1 MKIAFFLLLI
11 TLFFFGKSCVCQTY
25 QGRVLDESTSH
36 ALAYVNI
43 GILNSN
49 YGTTTDENGNY
60 KLFLKNVNDETLV
73 RFSMIGYKPQI
84 HSLKDLE
91 KESIVKL
98 LVDNIQL
105 QEVTIHSPKL
115 REDKV
120 GTKASSNKIVTGW
133 GNFGKGGERG
143 LKIDLKDQSSQI
155 MDVNF
160 YIAQNLFDSVLL
172 RLHVRKITDRTPS
185 QELLN
190 QNVFIKVRI
199 KNGWVKFELTDYN
212 LIFRNEIAITLE
224 WVKAWGVCKDGN
236 CLLFS
241 LNAIKGTLYA
251 KEASESTWTV
261 KSSKSPGIYLTV
273 LN

>member
-1 MKIAFFLLLI
+1 M
-11 TLFFFGKSCVCQTY
+11 
-25 QGRVLDESTSH
+25 
-36 ALAYVNI
+36 
-43 GILNSN
+43 
-49 YGTTTDENGNY
+49 
-60 KLFLKNVNDETLV
+60 
-73 RFSMIGYKPQI
+73 
-84 HSLKDLE
+84 DL
-91 KESIVKL
+91 
-98 LVDNIQL
+98 
-105 QEVTIHSPKL
+105 
-115 REDKV
+115 
-120 GTKASSNKIVTGW
+120 
-133 GNFGKGGERG
+133 
-143 LKIDLKDQSSQI
+143 
-155 MDVNF
+155 NF

-199 KNGWVKFELTDYN
+199 KNGWVKFDLTDYN
-212 LIFRNEIAITLE
+212 LIFRNEIAVTLE